1 MIMTMEKWADYLI
14 SAVRHQVGSGRR
26 IVSHF
31 KIHSDR
37 GNSIGESITW
47 TKEEVL
53 EAISKGN
60 TFTTIYKD
68 MNGRWKK
75 GMNVSLA
82 RVEEVFVRTDSERM
96 PEDKLT
102 DLPEF

>member
-1 MIMTMEKWADYLI
+1 MITMEKWADYLI

-37 GNSIGESITW
+37 GNSVGECITW

-53 EAISKGN
+53 EAMSKGN
-60 TFTTIYKD
+60 TFTTIRRLPD
-68 MNGRWKK
+68 GRWKR
-75 GMNVSLA
+75 GTTVSLS
-82 RVEEVFVRTDSERM
+82 RVEEIFLRTDSEKM